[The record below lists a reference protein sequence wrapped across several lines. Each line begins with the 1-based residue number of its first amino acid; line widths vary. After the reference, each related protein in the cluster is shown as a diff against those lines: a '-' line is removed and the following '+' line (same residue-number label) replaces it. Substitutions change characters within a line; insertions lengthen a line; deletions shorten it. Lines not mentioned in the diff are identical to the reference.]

1 MRKYRIV
8 IVGTGRIA
16 AVHARSV
23 HRNPWLELAGFVD
36 TLAPGSLPSDWGL
49 PCFPTLGE
57 AAGAVVPDAIVIAS
71 PTDTHV
77 SYLAMAV
84 DLSLPAL
91 CEKPVARD
99 RRSIETA
106 IDLVGRSGL
115 PVILGFHR
123 RFDPMRREV
132 RNRIAAGGIGKIEH
146 ILQLSR
152 DISLPDRTVTAHQGG
167 IVADMVVHDLDELL
181 WLVGRQPDRVHA
193 RLDRNV
199 DPGLAEIGDH
209 DTASLQLEWDNGP
222 VGHISATRRAVH
234 GFEQRLEVFG
244 SGGRLVCDD
253 PRISCVRQDSAQGTL
268 LDRRDAGFQER
279 YRDAYQAEI
288 DHLADLLRCGG
299 EPLCSLEDGLRAFD
313 LVERVVE
320 GAR

>member
-23 HRNPWLELAGFVD
+23 HRSPSLELAGFVD
-36 TLAPGSLPSDWGL
+36 TVAASSLPSHWGV

-77 SYLAMAV
+77 SYLALAV
-84 DLSLPAL
+84 DLGLPAL

-99 RRSIETA
+99 RRSIEVA
-106 IDLVGRSGL
+106 MDIVSRSGL

-132 RNRIAAGGIGKIEH
+132 QNRIAAGGIGKTEH

-152 DISLPDRTVTAHQGG
+152 DVSLPDRRVSAHQGG

-199 DPGLAEIGDH
+199 DAGLVEIGDH
-209 DTASLQLEWDNGP
+209 DTVSLQLEWNDGP
-222 VGHISATRRAVH
+222 VAHVSATRRAVH

-244 SGGRLVCDD
+244 SAGRLVCDD
-253 PRISCVRQDSAQGTL
+253 PRISCVRLDSAQGTY
-268 LDRRDAGFQER
+268 LDRRHAGFGER

-299 EPLCSLEDGLRAFD
+299 DPFCSLEDGLNAFD
-313 LVERVVE
+313 LVERVVD
-320 GAR
+320 AAQ

>member
-23 HRNPWLELAGFVD
+23 HRNPSLALAGFVD
-36 TLAPGSLPSDWGL
+36 PLAPSSLPSDWGVS
-49 PCFPTLGE
+49 CFPTLGE
-57 AAGAVVPDAIVIAS
+57 AAGAVAPDAIVIAS

-77 SYLAMAV
+77 NYLAMAV
-84 DLSLPAL
+84 SLGLPAL

-99 RRSIETA
+99 RRSIEAA
-106 IDLVGRSGL
+106 IDLVSRSGL

-152 DISLPDRTVTAHQGG
+152 DVSLPDRNVTAHQGG
-167 IVADMVVHDLDELL
+167 IIADMVVHDLDELL

-199 DPGLAEIGDH
+199 DAGLAEIGDH
-209 DTASLQLEWDNGP
+209 DTASLQLEWDDGP

-253 PRISCVRQDSAQGTL
+253 PRISCVRQDSAQGTF

-279 YRDAYQAEI
+279 YCDAYQAEV
-288 DHLADLLRCGG
+288 DHLADILRCGG
-299 EPLCSLEDGLRAFD
+299 EPLCNLEDGLRAFD